1 MQKETLEEH
10 AKSVGRGLVRR
21 LGHATADLRMT
32 PDFLIVGAQRCGTTS
47 LFRGLAEHPS
57 VVPPLMHKGVHFFDT
72 PDAYARGVRW
82 YRGHFPLRA
91 VADRRAQGRAM
102 TGEASP
108 YYMFHPLGAERI
120 AAALPAA
127 RLIVLLRDPVERAF
141 SAYKQETARGFET
154 ETFEHALEL
163 EPKRLLGEVER
174 LVADPNYYSF
184 AHQHHAY
191 LARGEYAA
199 QLERIFAAVRNSRV
213 LVMYTDRLFAPTTQR
228 EAWQRILDY
237 LDLPPWEPH
246 TFPHANAKPGAPMQ
260 PALRRRLE
268 AHFAAPDQ
276 RLAEL
281 IGETPPWRR

>member
-1 MQKETLEEH
+1 MQKEPLEER

-21 LGHATADLRMT
+21 VGHATSGLRMT

-72 PDAYARGVRW
+72 PSAYARGMRW

-91 VADRRAQGRAM
+91 IADRRAHGRAM

-120 AAALPAA
+120 ATALPTA

-141 SAYKQETARGFET
+141 SAYKQETTRGFET

-163 EPKRLLGEVER
+163 EPKRLFGEVER
-174 LVADPNYYSF
+174 LVADPGYYSF

-199 QLERIFAAVRNSRV
+199 QLERLVAALGNGRV
-213 LVMYTDRLFAPTTQR
+213 LVIFADHLFAPPTQR
-228 EAWQRILDY
+228 DTWQRILAY
-237 LDLPPWEPH
+237 LDLPAWEPRI
-246 TFPHANAKPGAPMQ
+246 FPHANAKPSAPMQ
-260 PALRRRLE
+260 PELRRRLDG
-268 AHFAAPDQ
+268 HFAALDQ
-276 RLAEL
+276 RLAAL
-281 IGETPPWRR
+281 LGETPPWRR

>member
-1 MQKETLEEH
+1 MQTDTFQEH
-10 AKSVGRGLVRR
+10 AKSVARWLVRR
-21 LGHATADLRMT
+21 VGHATADLRMT

-57 VVPPLMHKGVHFFDT
+57 VVPPLLHKGVHFFDT
-72 PDAYARGVRW
+72 PRAYARGPRW
-82 YRGHFPLRA
+82 YRGHFPLRSIA
-91 VADRRAQGRAM
+91 NRRVPGRAL

-120 AAALPAA
+120 AAALPTA

-163 EPKRLLGEVER
+163 EAKRLSGEVER
-174 LVADPNYYSF
+174 LIADPDYYSF

-199 QLERIFAAVRNSRV
+199 QLERAFAAVGDGRV
-213 LVMYTDRLFAPTTQR
+213 LVIFADHLFAPTTQR
-228 EAWQRILDY
+228 DAWQRILDY
-237 LDLPPWEPH
+237 LDLPAWEPRI
-246 TFPHANAKPGAPMQ
+246 FPHANAKPSAPMQ
-260 PALRRRLE
+260 PELRRRLE
-268 AHFAAPDQ
+268 AYFAAPDQ

-281 IGETPPWRR
+281 IGETPPWRG